1 MTSKLTEQVPTQS
14 DMMLALQEFY
24 PDRNH
29 GTVAIDDRHEA
40 LQAYLAYEDG
50 SLAAAPGA
58 FDAYVHHQKFNL
70 D

>member
-1 MTSKLTEQVPTQS
+1 MTNKIAAQLPTEA

-29 GTVAIDDRHEA
+29 GAIAIDDRHEA

-50 SLAAAPGA
+50 SLADVPEA
-58 FDAYVHHQKFNL
+58 FDAHVRFRQFNCE
-70 D
+70 